1 MVFSFR
7 TIPLPKEAPVAI
19 NAQKKMA
26 AKPNTVQTLQ
36 SSLGIRGPSKKS
48 GNGAGRQTLQ
58 ESLGISGGRRT
69 ATPIGRNHLRKAM
82 EL

>member
-1 MVFSFR
+1 M
-7 TIPLPKEAPVAI
+7 PI

-26 AKPNTVQTLQ
+26 CKPNTVQTLQ
-36 SSLGIRGPSKKS
+36 TSLGISGPSKKS
-48 GNGAGRQTLQ
+48 GNGAGRQTIQ
-58 ESLGISGGRRT
+58 ESLGFGGGKRT